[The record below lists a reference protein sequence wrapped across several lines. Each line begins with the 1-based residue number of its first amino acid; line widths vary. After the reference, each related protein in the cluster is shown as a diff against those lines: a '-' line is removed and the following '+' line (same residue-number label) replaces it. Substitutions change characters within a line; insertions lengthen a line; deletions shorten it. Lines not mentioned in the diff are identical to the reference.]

1 MFAWPTLELTDYEQ
15 KFVRYYKQPKLDA
28 QGRVTNET
36 WPGVLKRVYK
46 AQLYNQN
53 IPTIAR
59 FNNGPVFEERVL
71 ISRRSRVFG
80 FTFSG
85 DTANW
90 FLEIETASGEK
101 FTNAPCLVSAM
112 QAGSYYNANANIG
125 TPTLIADPFGAG
137 SGIVDLFFGG
147 SESFGIMVEPNY
159 QLLPNEALI
168 FRGTLAEAIADRDSI
183 PFTQLTIGIHV
194 WEFPGMANPGGTNLT
209 SSRSV

>member
-80 FTFSG
+80 FTFAG
-85 DTANW
+85 DVANW

-101 FTNAPCLVSAM
+101 YTNAPCLVSSM

-125 TPTLIADPFGAG
+125 TPFIPAPFIGGIPIDTLFAG
-137 SGIVDLFFGG
+137 T
-147 SESFGIMVEPNY
+147 ESFGIMLEPNY

-168 FRGTLAEAIADRDSI
+168 FKGTLAKAVTDIDPI
-183 PFTQLTIGIHV
+183 PFTQLVIGIHV